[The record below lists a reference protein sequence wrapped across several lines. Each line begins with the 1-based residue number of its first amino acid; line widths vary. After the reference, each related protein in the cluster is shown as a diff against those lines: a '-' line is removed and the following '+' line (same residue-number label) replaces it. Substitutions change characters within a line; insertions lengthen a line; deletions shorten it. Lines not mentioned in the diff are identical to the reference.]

1 MTENVCSIIV
11 QSIEVLMLNKLV
23 IRNLGLMDSIEI
35 DFKSGLTVLTG
46 ETGSGKSLI
55 VRAIALLFGAKA
67 GLHDI
72 RFREDHFVVEG
83 LFSLDVESIQQLHFM
98 NLDTTS
104 DAHNV
109 DQIRLSRSFNTK
121 SKNLAH
127 LNGKK
132 VPLKVLKQIGDIVSD
147 IHAQGDHAKIFDTAE
162 HLSVF
167 DTYAGLGDMAYKTN
181 KMLFTL
187 LEHRSTILKLERVA
201 KENKEKADLVNQ
213 EYDEIAQVEPGLG
226 ELEELENQSKILSN
240 VQVLIDSSQ
249 SSLETIYGSNNED
262 LSLKSQLQAVL
273 DNLSGAAIF
282 DKEFDSIRIKV
293 EGMINDLNAVG
304 PFLRNY
310 IDELDSD
317 PNRLDELLHRKSLIK
332 NLMVKYK
339 AESIEILLERSIS
352 LEKQMENRDNTES
365 QLKIKREIFAGAFKE
380 FARTNYDLS
389 VSRRERSDSFIE
401 AIKSELTELGMES
414 TDIGINLTDGILLG
428 DMDTFLELDTNSINM
443 GHLLQAV
450 EFMISPGKGESFRN
464 LQKVASGGEAARLML
479 AFKVSS
485 INSNFKRSLILDEID
500 YGIGGRLG
508 SVIGKKLSK
517 LSINSQ
523 VICVTHLPQLA
534 IFADNH
540 IKVEK
545 TYSKDRTISVN
556 SYVYGA
562 DRINE
567 INTMYG
573 DTNYMNDTANQLLQD
588 AGYWKQSSREP
599 ESVPA

>member
-1 MTENVCSIIV
+1 
-11 QSIEVLMLNKLV
+11 
-23 IRNLGLMDSIEI
+23 MDSIEI

-83 LFSLDVESIQQLHFM
+83 LFSLDVESIQQLHLM
-98 NLDTTS
+98 NLDITF
-104 DAHNV
+104 DAHSV

-132 VPLKVLKQIGDIVSD
+132 VPLKVLKQIGDIVAD

-167 DTYAGLGDMAYKTN
+167 DTHAGLGDMAYKTK
-181 KMLFTL
+181 KMLFNV
-187 LEHRSTILKLERVA
+187 LEHRATILKLERVA
-201 KENKEKADLVNQ
+201 KENKEKTDLVNQ
-213 EYDEIAQVEPGLG
+213 EYDEIAQVEPSSG
-226 ELEELENQSKILSN
+226 ELEELDNQSKILSN

-249 SSLETIYGSNNED
+249 SSLETIYGSDNED
-262 LSLKSQLQAVL
+262 FSLKSQLQAVL
-273 DNLSGAAIF
+273 NNLSNAAIF
-282 DKEFDSIRIKV
+282 DKEFDSMRIKV

-304 PFLRNY
+304 PFLRKY

-317 PNRLDELLHRKSLIK
+317 PNRLDELLHRKNLIK
-332 NLMVKYK
+332 DLMAKYE

-352 LEKQMENRDNTES
+352 LEKQMENRDNIES
-365 QLKIKREIFAGAFKE
+365 QLKIEREIFAGAFKE

-389 VSRRERSDSFIE
+389 VSRRARSDSFIQ
-401 AIKSELTELGMES
+401 AIKRELTELGMES
-414 TDIGINLTDGILLG
+414 TDIGINLTDGILSA
-428 DMDTFLELDTNSINM
+428 DIDTFLELDTNPMNID
-443 GHLLQAV
+443 HLLQAV

-485 INSNFKRSLILDEID
+485 INSNIKRSLILDEID

-508 SVIGKKLSK
+508 SIIGKKLSK
-517 LSINSQ
+517 LSVNNQ

-545 TYSKDRTISVN
+545 TYSKERTISVN

-567 INTMYG
+567 INSMYG
-573 DTNYMNDTANQLLQD
+573 DNDYMSDTANQLLQD
-588 AGYWKQSSREP
+588 AGYWKQSLREL

>member
-1 MTENVCSIIV
+1 
-11 QSIEVLMLNKLV
+11 MLNKLV